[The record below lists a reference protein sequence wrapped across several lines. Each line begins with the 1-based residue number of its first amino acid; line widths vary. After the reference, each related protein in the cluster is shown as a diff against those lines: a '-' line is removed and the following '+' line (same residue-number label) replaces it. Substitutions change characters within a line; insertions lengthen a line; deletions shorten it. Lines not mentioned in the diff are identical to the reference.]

1 MRARYT
7 INVKLGDTD
16 TTIKARTYNEIA
28 EQINILVGYKA
39 VSRIII
45 TNWLSRGRKS
55 EKYNFITLL

>member
-7 INVKLGDTD
+7 INVKLGDKD
-16 TTIKARTYNEIA
+16 TTIKASTYNDIVN
-28 EQINILVGYKA
+28 QVNTLVGYNM

-55 EKYNFITLL
+55 EKYNFITIL